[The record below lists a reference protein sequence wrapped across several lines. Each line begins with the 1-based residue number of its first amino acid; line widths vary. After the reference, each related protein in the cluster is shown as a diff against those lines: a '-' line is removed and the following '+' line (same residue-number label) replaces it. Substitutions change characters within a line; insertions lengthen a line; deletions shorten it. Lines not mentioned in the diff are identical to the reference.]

1 VPDLR
6 LFRETWKLRAWAY
19 WKIRLIAYVRPTV
32 VEWTEERCEIRVPL
46 TRRTRNHLK
55 SMYFGALWTG
65 ADAVAAMIGLKAS
78 QKTGGRIAVI
88 FKDARAE
95 FLKRPEADVHFTCAQ
110 GRQILE
116 LMEKADSTGERQNLP
131 VEVVATVP
139 TLWGGE
145 PVARF
150 TLTLSVKKKS

>member
-1 VPDLR
+1 MSDLR
-6 LFRETWKLRAWAY
+6 LFRETWKLRAWAF
-19 WKIRLIAYVRPTV
+19 WNIRLIAYVRPTV
-32 VEWTEERCEIRVPL
+32 IEWSDDRCEIRVPL
-46 TRRTRNHLK
+46 NRRTRNHLR

-65 ADAVAAMIGLKAS
+65 ADAAAAMIGLKAS

-139 TLWGGE
+139 TLSGDE

>member
-65 ADAVAAMIGLKAS
+65 ADAAAAMIGLKAS

-139 TLWGGE
+139 TLSGDE

>member
-1 VPDLR
+1 MPDLR

-65 ADAVAAMIGLKAS
+65 ADAAAAMIGLKAS

-139 TLWGGE
+139 TLSGDE

>member
-6 LFRETWKLRAWAY
+6 LFLETWKLRAWAF
-19 WKIRLIAYVRPTV
+19 KNIRLIAYVRPTV
-32 VEWTEERCEIRVPL
+32 VEWTDERCEIRVAL
-46 TRRTRNHLK
+46 DRRTRNHLR

-65 ADAVAAMIGLKAS
+65 ADAAAAMIGLKAS
-78 QKTGGRIAVI
+78 QKTGGRISFI

-95 FLKRPEADVHFTCAQ
+95 FLKRPEADVHFICAQ
-110 GRQILE
+110 GRQIQQL
-116 LMEKADSTGERQNLP
+116 LEKADSSGERENLP

-139 TLWGGE
+139 SLSGSE

>member
-1 VPDLR
+1 MPDLR

-65 ADAVAAMIGLKAS
+65 ADAAAAMIGLKAS

-95 FLKRPEADVHFTCAQ
+95 FLKRPEADVHFTCGQ

-116 LMEKADSTGERQNLP
+116 LMEKAESTGERQNLP

-139 TLWGGE
+139 SLSGSE

-150 TLTLSVKKKS
+150 TLTLSVKKKN